1 LVYQEIIFQI
11 YLNKIQIKNSLN
23 FSNSTGNIF
32 EMNRK
37 NEKKN
42 YNLVWSFSQLEREK
56 ILNPQIN
63 VHFKERKFSPLIP
76 KIQKKYNAESINIS
90 SFTFNFNNNIFSG
103 IESNIFPRFQIEE
116 QLKKIKRI
124 ENLFKKCFNYIIIIK
139 SKFIIYIYCFTIIF
153 IFK

>member
-1 LVYQEIIFQI
+1 MVYQEIIFQI

-63 VHFKERKFSPLIP
+63 VHFKERKISPLIP
-76 KIQKKYNAESINIS
+76 KIHKKYNAESINIS

-116 QLKKIKRI
+116 QLKKII
-124 ENLFKKCFNYIIIIK
+124 
-139 SKFIIYIYCFTIIF
+139 
-153 IFK
+153 

>member
-1 LVYQEIIFQI
+1 
-11 YLNKIQIKNSLN
+11 
-23 FSNSTGNIF
+23 
-32 EMNRK
+32 MNRK
-37 NEKKN
+37 NEKK
-42 YNLVWSFSQLEREK
+42 YNLVSRFSQLERDK
-56 ILNPQIN
+56 ILNTQIN

-139 SKFIIYIYCFTIIF
+139 SKFIIYIYSFTIIF